1 MNHAVVRHC
10 VFVDE
15 CGYNI
20 WTARSHGR
28 ARRGERA
35 YRQVCQR
42 GRNLTVAM
50 AISPINGLVFSSAAL
65 GGRNAT
71 RFDNFLAQ
79 ARTNLDPDEEAIFVY
94 DGAPAHR
101 NPVIPAPNTEL
112 KMLPPYSPIPN
123 IVEQAISCLKAAIK
137 ADISRPEIQRHM
149 DNWDEARTRGIP
161 LGEFRTQ

>member
-1 MNHAVVRHC
+1 MNHTVVRHC

-28 ARRGERA
+28 ARQGERA

-42 GRNLTVAM
+42 GRNLTVTM

-112 KMLPPYSPIPN
+112 KMLPPYSPLLN
-123 IVEQAISCLKAAIK
+123 IMEQAISCLKAAIK
-137 ADISRPEIQRHM
+137 ADISRPEIQRRM
-149 DNWDEARTRGIP
+149 DNR
-161 LGEFRTQ
+161 